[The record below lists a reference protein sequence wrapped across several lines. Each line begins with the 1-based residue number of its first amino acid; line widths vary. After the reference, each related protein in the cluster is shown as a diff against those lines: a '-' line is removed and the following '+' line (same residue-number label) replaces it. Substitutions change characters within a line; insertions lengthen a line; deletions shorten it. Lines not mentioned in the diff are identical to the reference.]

1 MSGIIFCWSL
11 WFLLLWWILI
21 IHFPLKVESSL
32 IAFLTQPIWVMFS
45 ISMLTSDSWLNA
57 LSLPYWFSLLWA
69 LVCRLIFLF
78 FRIWRRRLLCWILML
93 IKTFSL
99 RHDVVWISTRSW
111 NWLSL
116 VVNALWLILVGSQ
129 EHILLVNK
137 RIFGSRYLI
146 YLIFYLLQCLSNVK
160 CFGLKLGQILNI
172 LSVILVHK
180 LKRITFINGW
190 NFVHVE

>member
-1 MSGIIFCWSL
+1 M
-11 WFLLLWWILI
+11 WWILI
-21 IHFPLKVESSL
+21 IHFPLQIKSSL
-32 IAFLTQPIWVMFS
+32 VAFLTKPIWVVFPVSMFA
-45 ISMLTSDSWLNA
+45 SDRRLNA
-57 LSLPYWFSLLWA
+57 LPFAHSLSFLRTFIYWIVL
-69 LVCRLIFLF
+69 LF
-78 FRIWRRRLLCWILML
+78 FRIWWRWLFCWILML

-99 RHDVVWISTRSW
+99 RHDVVWISTWSW